1 MKSGE
6 IRGPGYSGLSGRL
19 EGPVSRR
26 GVVKL
31 LACGGVSVFAA
42 RMLAGQDQPALQE
55 MTGPMDESKHR
66 PVRLPAK
73 DVRPSMTNDQRD
85 AVERKL
91 GCQCGCGLDI
101 FICRTT
107 HFTCAVSPAMH
118 RDVMALVDGGYSA
131 QEIIDAFTDVYGER
145 VLLMP
150 RKAGFNWAGYLMP
163 FVALAGGASLVLVV
177 LRRWRQA
184 TPVTAPPNDLVMNA
198 SPDEMARIS
207 AAMRDDAG

>member
-1 MKSGE
+1 MSGDAKD
-6 IRGPGYSGLSGRL
+6 RGYARALGCPDDSL
-19 EGPVSRR
+19 SRR
-26 GVVKL
+26 GALRLIVGTVGV
-31 LACGGVSVFAA
+31 LASSVLMA
-42 RMLAGQDQPALQE
+42 QDQPAVQE

-73 DVRPSMTNDQRD
+73 GVRPSMTNDERD

-118 RDVMALVDGGYSA
+118 RDVMALVDGGHGA
-131 QEIIDAFTDVYGER
+131 QEIIDAFANVYGER

-150 RKAGFNWAGYLMP
+150 VKSGFNWAGYLMP
-163 FVALAGGASLVLVV
+163 FVAIAGGASVVMVV
-177 LRRWRQA
+177 LRRWRHA
-184 TPVTAPPNDLVMNA
+184 TPVAPLSGLAVDA
-198 SPDEMARIS
+198 SPDEIARIN

>member
-6 IRGPGYSGLSGRL
+6 ISDRGHRGANGWPEDRL
-19 EGPVSRR
+19 SRR
-26 GVVKL
+26 GVLK
-31 LACGGVSVFAA
+31 F
-42 RMLAGQDQPALQE
+42 LAGGAACALASRVLAAQDQPAVQE

-73 DVRPSMTNDQRD
+73 GTRRLMTNDERD

-118 RDVMALVDGGYSA
+118 RDMISLVDGGHGA
-131 QEIIDAFTDVYGER
+131 QEIIDAFTGVYGER

-150 RKAGFNWAGYLMP
+150 RKSGFNWVGYLMP

-177 LRRWRQA
+177 LRRWRLA
-184 TPVTAPPNDLVMNA
+184 SPGVASMNVLAVDA
-198 SPDEMARIS
+198 SPDEMSRIH
-207 AAMRDDAG
+207 AAVRDEAG